1 MAQKIITQLV
11 DDTNGEEIGS
21 GQGETIAFSLD
32 DQAYTIDLTKKN
44 AAAFRGLFQDYIAVA
59 AKVGR
64 KRGRPAKRASSSQSA
79 EIRAWA
85 RENGWPDLG
94 DRGRIPAD
102 AKAAFDAR

>member
-11 DDTNGEEIGS
+11 DDTNGEEIPA
-21 GQGETIAFSLD
+21 GQGETIAFALD

-64 KRGRPAKRASSSQSA
+64 KRGRSARRASSPHSS
-79 EIRAWA
+79 EVRAWA
-85 RENGWPDLG
+85 RENGWPKLG
-94 DRGRIPAD
+94 DRGRIPTD
-102 AKAAFDAR
+102 AQAAYDAR